1 MRFATLGL
9 SLFAAVALLNLA
21 NADDTKLS
29 IGDAAPSFSASS
41 LDGSEVTLDN
51 FKDADVVVLVFTCNG
66 CPVAQAYEDR
76 LMELAKTYQDEKVK
90 LVAINNH
97 FGEDIE
103 AMKKHSEDRGFNFV
117 YVYDGSGKSA
127 EAYGAKVTP
136 HCFVLD
142 RDRKVVY
149 QGGFDDSQ
157 KEPTKHYVADAVEAT
172 LHGKEIPVTTT
183 KAFGC
188 SIKLKKQ

>member
-9 SLFAAVALLNLA
+9 SLLAVVALINVA
-21 NADDTKLS
+21 NADDDTKLS
-29 IGDAAPSFSASS
+29 IGDKAPNFVASS
-41 LDGSEVTLDN
+41 ADGSEVTLDN
-51 FKDADVVVLVFTCNG
+51 FKDADVLVVVFTCNG

-76 LMELAKTYQDEKVK
+76 LIALTENFKDQNVQ

-97 FGEDIE
+97 FGEDVE
-103 AMKKHSEDRGFNFV
+103 AMKKHAEDRGFNFV
-117 YVYDGSGKSA
+117 YAYDGSGKSA
-127 EAYGAKVTP
+127 EDYGAKVTP

-142 RDRKVVY
+142 KERNVVY

-157 KEPTKHYVADAVEAT
+157 KEPTKHYVSDAVEAT
-172 LHGKEIPVTTT
+172 LHGKEIPVSTT

-188 SIKLKKQ
+188 SIKIKK